1 MKLKNI
7 EGLLPEGV
15 VTALFYPYLTL
26 IAEKELEIDVEKVRH
41 IIDNTVLGTDEL
53 ATLKIKDFY
62 PKGTGKRIAQAIAK
76 EFPIKVKEVE
86 E

>member
-1 MKLKNI
+1 MKVPLELKSGNAYDFARS
-7 EGLLPEGV
+7 EL
-15 VTALFYPYLTL
+15 
-26 IAEKELEIDVEKVRH
+26 AEKELEIDVEKVRH

-76 EFPIKVKEVE
+76 EFPVRVVKND
-86 E
+86 